1 MGFFREIGTDGY
13 DSDAV
18 DNKKERKIMA
28 KKMDATFANILN
40 TIDNAKDNAT
50 EALRRAK
57 ETIEAAEDAVYL
69 LNETVKLIKI
79 RREEE

>member
-1 MGFFREIGTDGY
+1 
-13 DSDAV
+13 
-18 DNKKERKIMA
+18 MA

>member
-1 MGFFREIGTDGY
+1 
-13 DSDAV
+13 
-18 DNKKERKIMA
+18 MA

-50 EALRRAK
+50 EALKRAK